1 MILLVALCGE
11 KVHLADAKKCTLGRY
26 GVIFPSACCGK
37 KVHIPVERLDFA
49 CLLAAVAKC
58 GCEKVHILKK
68 MFDFLCACCGEKV
81 HIHRRIWRR
90 KTAHSEGKV

>member
-11 KVHLADAKKCTLGRY
+11 KVHLADAEKCTLGRY

-49 CLLAAVAKC
+49 CCCLLLNAIF
-58 GCEKVHILKK
+58 EL
-68 MFDFLCACCGEKV
+68 F
-81 HIHRRIWRR
+81 
-90 KTAHSEGKV
+90 